1 MRPNHRHI
9 HTVSFD
15 LHGTLV
21 TFDVD
26 DVSERIAAA
35 YQVYT
40 SAVPS
45 PAPWQ
50 DFHQV
55 WIDVR
60 APLEKLARESYREL
74 RIGDV
79 AKEALRRL
87 HGLIDPSLHLLD
99 EMVRAYT
106 RVWIRNLSLS
116 AGAQQVLRA
125 LRPDLKLVLVSNYSD
140 TATVWRILDQFRLRD
155 LFDAVVVS
163 AEVGWR
169 KPHPAI
175 FLEALRRTKSQPEN
189 TVHIGDEPDHD
200 VAGAEAVGI
209 AAILYDPLDRHVGF
223 YGRRVAS
230 LPQVVDCIRRMG
242 G

>member
-1 MRPNHRHI
+1 MRPSHRRI

-26 DVSERIAAA
+26 DVSERIMAA
-35 YQVYT
+35 YQVYA
-40 SAVPS
+40 SAMPS
-45 PAPWQ
+45 QAPWQ
-50 DFHQV
+50 EFQQV

-74 RIGDV
+74 RIADV

-87 HGLIDPSLHLLD
+87 HGPTDPSADMLD
-99 EMVRAYT
+99 EMVRAYAH
-106 RVWIRNLSLS
+106 VWIRNLSLS
-116 AGAQQVLRA
+116 AGAEQVVRA
-125 LRPDLKLVLVSNYSD
+125 LRRDFKLALVSNYSD
-140 TATVWRILDQFRLRD
+140 TATVLRILDQFRLSD

-163 AEVGWR
+163 AEIGWR

-175 FLEALRRTKSQPEN
+175 FLEALRRTGSLPED

-209 AAILYDPLDRHVGF
+209 TGILYDPLDRHAAF
-223 YGRRVAS
+223 DGRRVTS
-230 LPQVVDCIRRMG
+230 LPQAVEYIRRLEG
-242 G
+242 